1 TDPAAKSL
9 LRMKDGRNNIYD
21 AAAIM
26 PWGGFALA
34 PFATTTLQ
42 VMDPPRWVLQPMLF
56 LKRALR
62 LPAIPVP
69 DVTTEG
75 GRRIQTSHLDGDGF

>member
-1 TDPAAKSL
+1 
-9 LRMKDGRNNIYD
+9 
-21 AAAIM
+21 
-26 PWGGFALA
+26 
-34 PFATTTLQ
+34 
-42 VMDPPRWVLQPMLF
+42 PMLF

-75 GRRIQTSHLDGDGF
+75 GRRIQTSHLDGDGFPSKAEYPGSPFAVEVLQREIWDRYRFPVTVSVVEGELSPQGVYPQLSAQTT